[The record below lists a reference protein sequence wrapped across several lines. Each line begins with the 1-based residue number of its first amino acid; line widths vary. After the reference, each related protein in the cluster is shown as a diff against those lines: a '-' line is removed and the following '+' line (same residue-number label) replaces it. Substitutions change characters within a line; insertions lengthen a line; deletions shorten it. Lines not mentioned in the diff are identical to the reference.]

1 MVPHTRKK
9 ERRVICKEV
18 GMKLITTAFLT
29 VTAAFAQ
36 TAASRIP
43 ITDAEKIADALRA
56 GPAFITKDATLL
68 DWPSAPEVTAS
79 YCTMRPARSLCG
91 WQRKSDSPDWSTQC
105 PCATINW
112 PLPVT

>member
-9 ERRVICKEV
+9 ERRVICKVV

-36 TAASRIP
+36 TPESRIL

-56 GPAFITKDATLL
+56 GPVFLL
-68 DWPSAPEVTAS
+68 GGYSS
-79 YCTMRPARSLCG
+79 RPLLG
-91 WQRKSDSPDWSTQC
+91 
-105 PCATINW
+105 I
-112 PLPVT
+112 VG